1 MLHVRHATPRGYIY
15 LDASG
20 IEGLYAQT
28 VERLEVEYSS
38 SIEKALSGK
47 VGAVARFKNLLIKAL
62 GGPEI
67 EISGEI
73 SGSRKAIGQSK
84 QKSTAEQTLQKLLA
98 TLTPLGE
105 PAIFSELLKA
115 AHFAD
120 TNQATVFLKIECEFN
135 APQFSFGGGVDAVN
149 SEGYLILEK
158 GGPGD
163 HDYRDDYYRQL
174 LDRPVTLSASIL
186 KMPNSSGGM
195 SRAGHD
201 AMLFRGF
208 GGRNVPLGLF
218 GSLTA
223 TPSYYQIKPYAIWR
237 DAIWRG

>member
-47 VGAVARFKNLLIKAL
+47 VGAVARFKNPLIKAL

-73 SGSRKAIGQSK
+73 SSSRKAIGQSK

-115 AHFAD
+115 ARSAD
-120 TNQATVFLKIECEFN
+120 TNQATVFLKTEGEFN

-158 GGPGD
+158 G
-163 HDYRDDYYRQL
+163 
-174 LDRPVTLSASIL
+174 RP
-186 KMPNSSGGM
+186 
-195 SRAGHD
+195 
-201 AMLFRGF
+201 
-208 GGRNVPLGLF
+208 
-218 GSLTA
+218 
-223 TPSYYQIKPYAIWR
+223 WR
-237 DAIWRG
+237 S